1 MYATSIVFLI
11 AAVVS
16 LAIGF
21 FQDEEL
27 TLVYV
32 SIAASALS
40 AVFWALGV
48 FRKRPIREATAGAP
62 YGPDEGTRE
71 TVTAPTRPV
80 RRPAQPAG
88 ATRPSTAKPAP
99 AATPAPAA
107 AKTAAKKTAAAAPSK
122 TAAKATTKPVAA
134 KTTAAAKPAAAKTAT
149 AKKTTAKTAA
159 TTTTAAAKPAGAKK
173 TAASSSRSQVVAI
186 PERGTYHRPDCRY
199 VKGRRDTERIT
210 LATAKRRDFTA
221 CGTCKPA

>member
-32 SIAASALS
+32 SIAASAVS

-71 TVTAPTRPV
+71 TVKTPTRPV

-88 ATRPSTAKPAP
+88 ATRPTTAKPAPVATPVPAATKTTATVPPKTAAKATAKSAAKAPAAKPATAKPATAKPAP
-99 AATPAPAA
+99 AKSA
-107 AKTAAKKTAAAAPSK
+107 AKTAAT
-122 TAAKATTKPVAA
+122 A
-134 KTTAAAKPAAAKTAT
+134 KTI
-149 AKKTTAKTAA
+149 KTAA
-159 TTTTAAAKPAGAKK
+159 TAKK

-210 LATAKRRDFTA
+210 VATAKRREFTA